1 MLGVTMP
8 ELVWLSFLLIWHA
21 RLTHANIRT
30 DFGVLRFILVTPQS
44 HRVHHS
50 IEAHHQDRNYGALL
64 SVWDWIFGTQIPDN
78 KVYPCT
84 GISDD
89 QFPLEQSAGGLQ
101 LVVKP
106 VQQMLYSFRLI
117 GRSMKQ
123 LYSRV
128 IKIAHSEPNSV

>member
-1 MLGVTMP
+1 
-8 ELVWLSFLLIWHA
+8 
-21 RLTHANIRT
+21 
-30 DFGVLRFILVTPQS
+30 
-44 HRVHHS
+44 VHHS

-78 KVYPCT
+78 KVYPRT

-89 QFPLEQSAGGLQ
+89 EFPSEQSVRGLQ
-101 LVVKP
+101 LLIKP

-123 LYSRV
+123 LY
-128 IKIAHSEPNSV
+128 